1 MSKLQDDFKKII
13 NDLEEKIENKKD
25 LDYIKTQIYNISML
39 FIEELDKISRLNE
52 DKVDKL
58 IVKHKELSSR
68 MKELESAMGNLQNDI
83 YEDIEDDEMDFEIIC
98 PYCDAEFDIDLSGKL
113 QNEVECPECNNIIE
127 LDWNQDD
134 GCSGSCG
141 SCGGC
146 VSRNQ
151 KDYDEDDDM

>member
-141 SCGGC
+141 GC